1 MKVLI
6 TERQLRKLIS
16 RINENTDYGFVNVEE
31 FESNVVP
38 IGPEPSDGA
47 VYLYWSDN
55 FDISVS
61 IEGKNVNSIIDGD
74 GKDVT
79 RVTIGKNTYAIFL
92 KNNPKKE
99 VELVILVTDK
109 QTKKQQ
115 EVRLKVIIDSP
126 KKLISY
132 KLQPKGNKQYSLKQY
147 QVPSNIQYPPNL
159 TEKIKGG
166 ILTNNA
172 LIIIE
177 SPVGFN
183 VESNIFDIKE
193 NENLFR
199 LDKFTYIL
207 SNSKTVNFELNL
219 NPQIITIPFNQMM
232 DPDTLPSLVFG
243 QSYYFRIE

>member
-31 FESNVVP
+31 FENNIVP
-38 IGPEPSDGA
+38 IGPNVSDGG
-47 VYLYWSDN
+47 VSLYWSDK

-61 IEGKNVNSIIDGD
+61 IDGKNINTMQDGD

-92 KNNPKKE
+92 KYNPEKE
-99 VELVILVTDK
+99 IDLVTLVTDK

-115 EVRLKVIIDSP
+115 NVRLKVIIDSP

-132 KLQPKGNKQYSLKQY
+132 KLQPKGIKNYSLKEY

-166 ILTNNA
+166 LLTNSS

-177 SPVGFN
+177 SPVSFSVDSSLNNLTEG
-183 VESNIFDIKE
+183 ED
-193 NENLFR
+193 LFR
-199 LDKFTYIL
+199 MGKLTYII
-207 SNSKTVNFELNL
+207 SKNKTVNFELNL
-219 NPQIITIPFNQMM
+219 NPQIINIPFNIML
-232 DPDTLPSLVFG
+232 DSNSLPALIFG
-243 QSYYFRIE
+243 KTYYFRIE